1 MRRRHFIELEDQQ
14 WFPAPIR
21 HGITD
26 LLEVVLSFGNCY
38 APVLPRLAAALERTG
53 TCEIVD
59 LCSGSGGPWLRLLPY
74 FSESQLQHVRLTDK
88 YPNVLAAQYVV
99 TRSKGRILAEAESVD
114 ATAVANDIRGF
125 RTLFT
130 SFHHFHPE
138 VARAI
143 LADAVR
149 SRVGIACF
157 EFTERSI
164 FAIALFC
171 LSPLAVLVLAPFA
184 RPFRWSR
191 MLLTYVL
198 PVLPFAALFD
208 GVVSCLRTYSPPEL
222 RELVREFN
230 SEGYVWEIGQERSWR
245 SPVPITFLIG
255 YPTECLSDLK

>member
-1 MRRRHFIELEDQQ
+1 MQRRHLIELEDQQ
-14 WFPAPIR
+14 WCPAAIR

-26 LLEVVLSFGNCY
+26 LLEFVLSVGNYY
-38 APVLPRLAAALERTG
+38 APILPRLASALERTG
-53 TCEIVD
+53 AREIVD

-74 FSESQLQHVRLTDK
+74 FPERLLQRVRLTDK
-88 YPNVLAAQYVV
+88 YPNVAAAQYVV
-99 TRSKGRILAEAESVD
+99 ARSKGRIIAEAQSVD
-114 ATAVANDIRGF
+114 ATAVANDVRGF

-130 SFHHFHPE
+130 SFHHFRPE
-138 VARAI
+138 IARAI

-149 SRVGIACF
+149 SRVGIASF

-171 LSPLAVLVLAPFA
+171 LSPLAVLLLAPFA

-191 MLLTYVL
+191 MLLTYIL
-198 PVLPFAALFD
+198 PVLPFVTVFD
-208 GVVSCLRTYSPPEL
+208 GVVSCLRTYSPNEL
-222 RELVREFN
+222 RELVRELN

-255 YPTECLSDLK
+255 YPDNSGVPA